1 MSIWRPHL
9 LSLYLY
15 LAHLPMRFFWEGSG
29 SDTITS
35 GTGDDV
41 LVGYSGDDTIT
52 IDGAGDKTVD
62 GGPGRGYIGGEL
74 RVDCEHTRF
83 LY

>member
-1 MSIWRPHL
+1 MAPTSTEP
-9 LSLYLY
+9 LSV
-15 LAHLPMRFFWEGSG
+15 SG
-29 SDTITS
+29 SSADEVLLGREWAAIPLPQVQVTS
-35 GTGDDV
+35 V

-62 GGPGRGYIGGEL
+62 GGPGADTLVVSYGF
-74 RVDCEHTRF
+74 DCEHTRF